1 MFLDFYGLREQ
12 PFGMTPDP
20 KYLWAS
26 GTHRE
31 ALSSLYFG
39 IKENRGFLA
48 LIAEPG
54 MGKTTLLYELLE
66 DLRVCARTVFVFQ
79 TQCDSREFFQYVL
92 HELDVDTQGMG
103 LVAMHSKLNQILFE
117 EMLAGRHFVLVV
129 DEAQNLDESVLETVR
144 MLSNFESHHSKLLQI
159 VLAGQPRLAA
169 TLALPQLSQLR
180 QRVAVLSHLEPFNES
195 ETNLYI
201 EHRLRMAGYRG
212 EPLFAKGAVGL
223 IAQQSQGIPRNI
235 NNICYKSLLM
245 AQARGRRTVTS
256 EVVQEAV
263 TNLDIGSLAPR
274 IAAAR
279 SVASP
284 PFQPVSRSGPEIG
297 PPSIGG
303 PVFENNR
310 PVRMVWPF
318 RLLAFA
324 GICFLGSLLPSILE
338 RAEPAQVTAAKSL
351 NSFSNALA
359 PANPSNSTTYS
370 ADPEDIGSGQVL
382 TVVVRPGQTLKE
394 LSLLYVGRFDSDL
407 FEQICSLNP
416 ELKNPNHIEA
426 GQLIRVP
433 LPPGT
438 LRKTALTP
446 EAASAPTPGKATGL
460 LAKIAR
466 LLGLGK

>member
-1 MFLDFYGLREQ
+1 
-12 PFGMTPDP
+12 
-20 KYLWAS
+20 
-26 GTHRE
+26 
-31 ALSSLYFG
+31 
-39 IKENRGFLA
+39 
-48 LIAEPG
+48 

-66 DLRVCARTVFVFQ
+66 DFRFARTVFVFQ

-117 EMLAGRHFVLVV
+117 ETLAGRHFVLVV

-318 RLLAFA
+318 RPTCIRWHLFPGKLVALYPGTCGA
-324 GICFLGSLLPSILE
+324 
-338 RAEPAQVTAAKSL
+338 RTVTAAKSL

-394 LSLLYVGRFDSDL
+394 LSLLYVCRFDSDL
-407 FEQICSLNP
+407 FEQICSLDPNLRTP
-416 ELKNPNHIEA
+416 ITLKPD
-426 GQLIRVP
+426 
-433 LPPGT
+433 
-438 LRKTALTP
+438 
-446 EAASAPTPGKATGL
+446 S
-460 LAKIAR
+460 
-466 LLGLGK
+466 